1 MKMPIDF
8 MFSQDLKQI
17 SKEIDIMRG
26 INHVQV
32 IKLLDLFKDEG
43 NQVYFIM
50 EKYDQSLYEYLKN
63 RTLDEADIIR
73 IFTMICI
80 PLY

>member
-32 IKLLDLFKDEG
+32 IKLLDLFKDEA

-63 RTLDEADIIR
+63 RTLDEAHIKR